1 MSTPPPQTEPSLDRY
16 RSYLLLLARMQL
28 DHRAQAKL
36 DPSDVVQ
43 QTLLE
48 AHAYQHQF
56 VGDREGFVA
65 WLRKALVNNMR
76 DALRALRRGK
86 RDIRRETSLDADIE
100 RSSARLAEML
110 PADIS
115 SPSRRAGRNEDL
127 IRLATALDGLPDG
140 QRQAVVLHHLH
151 GWPLSETA
159 AKLGRSDAA
168 TAGLLHRGLK
178 KLKQLM
184 QQAGSEESGTR
195 GEG

>member
-1 MSTPPPQTEPSLDRY
+1 MPPPPQQEPSLDRY

-28 DHRAQAKL
+28 DGRAQSKL

-43 QTLLE
+43 QTMLE
-48 AHAYQHQF
+48 AHAFQHQF
-56 VGDREGFVA
+56 VGDPERFIA
-65 WLRKALVNNMR
+65 WLRKALVNNLR

-86 RDIRRETSLDADIE
+86 RDIRRETSLDADVE
-100 RSSARLAEML
+100 RSSARLADIL
-110 PADIS
+110 PADHS

-127 IRLATALDGLPDG
+127 IRLAVALDALPEA

-151 GWPLSETA
+151 GWPLAETA
-159 AKLGRSDAA
+159 ARLDRTEAA

-184 QQAGSEESGTR
+184 QDKTQSGSDAPSDA
-195 GEG
+195 